1 MKSPREGGPLD
12 FMLWKLQ
19 KFFKNNSQEIYKN
32 FIYIIIGLIIIV
44 ILRKLYISYYNII
57 FLGLTLCLIY
67 LISIGEGSYNNVQS
81 KMITIFIIFL
91 IMIAPKVNEIYNN
104 YKRKQKKY

>member
-1 MKSPREGGPLD
+1 M
-12 FMLWKLQ
+12 
-19 KFFKNNSQEIYKN
+19 
-32 FIYIIIGLIIIV
+32 
-44 ILRKLYISYYNII
+44 
-57 FLGLTLCLIY
+57 
-67 LISIGEGSYNNVQS
+67 GEGSYNNVQS